1 MHLGVSMAPWTS
13 RTAQDAA
20 MQEEGDLPCSACW
33 PTSPALGKSLHP
45 PPFSPPAFPAQLA
58 GFIQLSPRV
67 MLWGGYE
74 PLAVLCGG
82 GLSPPGRP
90 SVVQSELEWQEL
102 PLSLRPWVQWWSGG
116 WSRSGKTA
124 AAVAGDE
131 DSVRLCPLRPSGPRA
146 APSRALPPI
155 AICSP
160 RGSGCQRGLCAV
172 AQVS

>member
-1 MHLGVSMAPWTS
+1 MT
-13 RTAQDAA
+13 
-20 MQEEGDLPCSACW
+20 C
-33 PTSPALGKSLHP
+33 PALPADPRPQLLGKVSIRHLSVLQRFQPGSLGS
-45 PPFSPPAFPAQLA
+45 FSSAQ
-58 GFIQLSPRV
+58 V
-67 MLWGGYE
+67 MLRGGYE

-90 SVVQSELEWQEL
+90 SVVRSELERQEL
-102 PLSLRPWVQWWSGG
+102 PLSLRPWDGG
-116 WSRSGKTA
+116 WSRLGKTA

-131 DSVRLCPLRPSGPRA
+131 DSVRLCPLRPPGPRA

-155 AICSP
+155 AICSS